1 MRGTAP
7 RGPGSSRWTRALI
20 TGASSGIGEAI
31 ARRLAADHVE
41 LVLVARRRE
50 RLREVGEELERVSGR
65 PVEVV
70 AADLTEDADVLRV
83 EARLSS
89 SERPVDLLVNNAGGG
104 QLSLFPGG
112 TPEEEARSIRLNA
125 TAIVRLTAA
134 VLPGMRERHC
144 GTILNVSSGSGLQP
158 SGYAAVYGAS
168 KAFVNSFSEA
178 IREEN
183 RNCGVSVTVVCPG
196 FTRTG
201 LPARTGFD
209 VAKVPRFLWMTADDV
224 ATHALAAAAR
234 GRGLSVPG
242 FPNKLGAA
250 VAKHAPRRLVA
261 SFVARGTRGML
272 NEDRER
278 EVSAPED
285 RGRRNHGTTS
295 PSRRIP
301 SRISSS
307 ESEP

>member
-1 MRGTAP
+1 MFGATLRMRSATNRRTSSRNGVHAPAAPVSIQLKLVTSWSLHESKANAEVTMRGTAQ

-50 RLREVGEELERVSGR
+50 RLREVGQELERVSGR

-125 TAIVRLTAA
+125 TA
-134 VLPGMRERHC
+134 
-144 GTILNVSSGSGLQP
+144 
-158 SGYAAVYGAS
+158 
-168 KAFVNSFSEA
+168 
-178 IREEN
+178 
-183 RNCGVSVTVVCPG
+183 
-196 FTRTG
+196 
-201 LPARTGFD
+201 
-209 VAKVPRFLWMTADDV
+209 
-224 ATHALAAAAR
+224 
-234 GRGLSVPG
+234 
-242 FPNKLGAA
+242 
-250 VAKHAPRRLVA
+250 
-261 SFVARGTRGML
+261 
-272 NEDRER
+272 
-278 EVSAPED
+278 
-285 RGRRNHGTTS
+285 
-295 PSRRIP
+295 
-301 SRISSS
+301 
-307 ESEP
+307 

>member
-1 MRGTAP
+1 MRGTAQ

-50 RLREVGEELERVSGR
+50 RLREVGQELERVSGR

-183 RNCGVSVTVVCPG
+183 RNYGVSVTVVCPG

-209 VAKVPRFLWMTADDV
+209 VSKVPRFLWMTADDV
-224 ATHALAAAAR
+224 AAHALAAAAR
-234 GRGLSVPG
+234 GRGLSFPG
-242 FPNKLGAA
+242 FPNKLGDA